1 MNPHRRTI
9 LQRSAHAGAAGLLAG
24 SGLLPA
30 QALATTAPGWNEA
43 LFKATR
49 LDDIARLLGLSLRE
63 SPGVGVVGPNIAEIG
78 AAVPVEVQASA
89 AGVDMLGIAVPKNPV
104 ALVGLFVLEPGALP
118 KVATRIKMA
127 QSSHVYALARA
138 GNTLLFSRT
147 FIKVTVGGCG

>member
-9 LQRSAHAGAAGLLAG
+9 LQLSAHAGATGLLAS

-30 QALATTAPGWNEA
+30 RALASNAPGWNEA

-49 LDDIARLLGLSLRE
+49 LEDIARLLGLSLRE
-63 SPGVGVVGPNIAEIG
+63 SQGVGVVGPNIAEIG

-127 QSSHVYALARA
+127 QSSHVYALARV
-138 GNTLLFSRT
+138 GKELLFSRT

>member
-1 MNPHRRTI
+1 MLPTISPHRRRL
-9 LQRSAHAGAAGLLAG
+9 LQLGASIAA

-30 QALATTAPGWNEA
+30 TAIGADAPGWNAE

-49 LDDIARLLGLSLRE
+49 LEDIARLLGLTLRE
-63 SPGVGVVGPNIAEIG
+63 SKEVRVNGPHIAEVG

-104 ALVGLFVLEPGALP
+104 ALVGLFHMESSTLP

-127 QSSHVYALARA
+127 QSSNVYALARV
-138 GNTLLFSRT
+138 GDTLLYSKK